1 MVETTASVSVSV
13 VPTTSSAML
22 LAAATALTVKKVEP
36 KPTLVR
42 PKDSGL
48 KIPVSEIDPSLLVFA
63 SKSKPRPAKQT
74 VSVSF
79 HL

>member
-1 MVETTASVSVSV
+1 MKYI
-13 VPTTSSAML
+13 SSIFSFAFFHL
-22 LAAATALTVKKVEP
+22 QGFEDIFGDSKKVEP